1 MGLVTSCR
9 VSRLDNYFSIINYEN
24 INSIQPMICF
34 DRFARILEEGQ
45 GRKIDVSV
53 VVSLGGFMQISIP
66 KVQLGTSIRKA
77 QSEGH

>member
-1 MGLVTSCR
+1 
-9 VSRLDNYFSIINYEN
+9 
-24 INSIQPMICF
+24 MICL